1 MGNKFII
8 ITTIYNVG
16 DWLPMNL
23 QMMKYQSHKNWEC
36 ILIDDHSTDNSL
48 EIVKNVIKGDNRF
61 TLIQTDK
68 PRSGQGSGFL
78 QGINYV
84 KEKLN
89 DEDIITE
96 VDGDDWL
103 SSVFVLQYLNEIYKN
118 KNTWMTYGQYQ
129 MYPTGEV
136 GGHWNMTIDN
146 EVNSNNTHRYHPFPY
161 SHLKTYK
168 YWLFNKIDRQDLID
182 PSTNKV
188 WRSAWDH
195 ALCLPMVEMAGS
207 EHIHKCDDILYVLN
221 RSQELENEGKMRTN
235 EQKQTEQSIRQGKIY
250 DKL

>member
-1 MGNKFII
+1 MRNKFII
-8 ITTIYNVG
+8 VTTIYNVS
-16 DWLPMNL
+16 DWLSINL
-23 QMMKYQSHKNWEC
+23 NMMKYQSYKDWEC

-48 EIVKNVIKGDNRF
+48 EIINNIIKGDNRF
-61 TLIQTDK
+61 TLIQTNE

-78 QGINYV
+78 QGIDYI
-84 KEKLN
+84 KDKLN

-103 SSVFVLQYLNEIYKN
+103 SSVFVLEYLNSIYQTPN
-118 KNTWMTYGQYQ
+118 IWMTYGHYQ
-129 MYPTGEV
+129 MYPTGKV
-136 GGHWNMTIDN
+136 GGHFNMEIDSNVDLVN
-146 EVNSNNTHRYHPFPY
+146 EHRHYPFPY

-195 ALCLPMVEMAGS
+195 ALCLPMVEMAGKQ
-207 EHIHKCDDILYVLN
+207 HIHRCDDILYVLN

-250 DKL
+250 NKL